1 MRVAVAL
8 GFCLLI
14 LSGCVAPAVDEDQTA
29 QQAARDDAVCR
40 SYGTYP
46 GTTPY
51 VNCRLGL
58 KHMAQERAESR
69 SPLADLFG
77 D

>member
-1 MRVAVAL
+1 MRAGVAL
-8 GFCLLI
+8 GFCLVI
-14 LSGCVAPAVDEDQTA
+14 LSGCATQPDDPALVAR
-29 QQAARDDAVCR
+29 QAAQDDAVCR

-58 KHMAQERAESR
+58 KHLADEKAESQ
-69 SPLADLFG
+69 SPLAGLFG